1 MPSQLINIINLIGK
15 TAAAQ
20 LSGPWSFIASFVL
33 SISIKILD
41 YYKVKHELKMQSE
54 QKLEDFEKAI
64 KDLQLTEE
72 QRDQARKDF
81 LR

>member
-1 MPSQLINIINLIGK
+1 MNPVLSFIQLIGK
-15 TAAAQ
+15 QAAAQ
-20 LSGPWSFIASFVL
+20 LSGPWSFVAGFVL
-33 SISIKILD
+33 NIAVKILD

-54 QKLEDFEKAI
+54 KKLEDFEKAI
-64 KDLQLTEE
+64 KDLNLTEE

>member
-1 MPSQLINIINLIGK
+1 MNPFLSMVQIIGK
-15 TAAAQ
+15 QAAAQ
-20 LSGPWSFIASFVL
+20 LSGPWAFVAGFVL
-33 SISIKILD
+33 NIAVKILD
-41 YYKVKHELKMQSE
+41 YYKVKHELKVQSE

-64 KDLQLTEE
+64 KDLNLTKE